1 MLWKKLIFT
10 GLYTGYSP
18 VAPGTAGTVLALL
31 IYVLEYYA
39 FGEISWVVNLAI
51 VVLFLYRIKY
61 RNREIWIPRSIPS
74 IRICDSSIDFY
85 KKDDPQEVVID
96 EIFGYWVSVL
106 FYPFSWKIALLG
118 FIFFRIFDIFKP
130 YPVKNAENLHGGTG
144 IMMDDIL
151 AGIYSNL
158 SILCLI
164 LIGRYTGFPVL

>member
-51 VVLFLYRIKY
+51 VVLFLY
-61 RNREIWIPRSIPS
+61 PS